1 MPPPMPPTVTFD
13 DDDDEDDHD
22 NLNGGGGSGSNHS
35 KSSPVATSESPT
47 SVKSGS
53 KRASTKD
60 TVLSREEYSRNF
72 FSDSKLFAP

>member
-1 MPPPMPPTVTFD
+1 MPPPVTFD
-13 DDDDEDDHD
+13 DDDEDDDD
-22 NLNGGGGSGSNHS
+22 NLNNGGGSGSNHS

-60 TVLSREEYSRNF
+60 TVLSREEHSINVVPDA
-72 FSDSKLFAP
+72 DSK